1 MKPRVFVVQ
10 NQTKASRAGAFVP
23 KFNLSPAQ
31 EFGEIVFCL
40 PPGLQPFDNEKVID
54 QLHKALSDFTSDD
67 YLVLTGNPIL
77 IGWTVA
83 IAAMIT
89 QGHLN
94 MLQWD
99 SQHQIYRLIKS
110 DLKMFSV
117 H

>member
-1 MKPRVFVVQ
+1 MKSRVFVVQ
-10 NQTKASRAGAFVP
+10 NQTKATRAGAFVP
-23 KFNLSPAQ
+23 KFNLEPAKDY
-31 EFGEIVFCL
+31 GELIFCL

-54 QLHKALSDFTSDD
+54 QLHKALADFTVNDF
-67 YLVLTGNPIL
+67 LVLTGNPIL

-83 IAAMIT
+83 IAAMNTEGI
-89 QGHLN
+89 LN

-99 SQHQIYRLIKS
+99 SQQQMYRLIKS